1 MAKHR
6 LWGCA
11 VAYNLLKLDREQDYL
26 MPPSLREW
34 IAEGDLAWFILD
46 AVDQMDLAEFYAA
59 YRNDG
64 WGAAAY
70 DPAMMVGVLLYGY
83 CQGVRSSRRITRALE
98 RDVGFRVV
106 AANQQPDF
114 RTICRFRSEHEKA
127 LERLFVQVLW
137 LCREAGLVKLGVVAL
152 DGAKV
157 AADAALDANRSYKA
171 IKEEVGR
178 MLAEAKK
185 VDAEEDALFGA
196 EKRGDELPEGLGR
209 RAERMKRLQE
219 ARSRLE
225 KEAEAAAREV
235 RERLAQRQVEEAASG
250 KKKRGRKPK
259 ATEPVPVEEAK
270 ANTTDPD
277 SRIMKARQG
286 YVQGYNAQA
295 IVSRDQIIVATGV
308 TQEAND
314 VQQLKP
320 MLETLESTLEAAGIE
335 ERPRTALADAG
346 YWSEANVTA
355 CTCPEGPELLIA
367 TTKDWKQRKALRE
380 RGCPRGRIPKDLSPR
395 ERMERKLLT
404 RRGRRLYRLRGM
416 TVEPVLG
423 QVKEGQGCRRFM
435 RRGLPAV
442 QSEWSL
448 MGTTHNLLKLWRSG
462 QVPWTWDR
470 ARWN

>member
-1 MAKHR
+1 M
-6 LWGCA
+6 
-11 VAYNLLKLDREQDYL
+11 AYNLLALDREQGYL

-34 IAEGDLAWFILD
+34 LAEGDLAWFILD
-46 AVDQMDLAEFYAA
+46 AVDQMDLEEFYVA

-70 DPAMMVGVLLYGY
+70 DPAMMVGVLLYAY
-83 CQGVRSSRRITRALE
+83 CQGIRSSRKIDRALE
-98 RDVGFRVV
+98 RDIGFRVV

-137 LCREAGLVKLGVVAL
+137 LCHEAGLVKLGVVAL

-157 AADAALDANRSYKA
+157 AANAALDANRNHKA
-171 IKEEVGR
+171 IEDEVRR

-185 VDAEEDALFGA
+185 VDTEEDALFGP
-196 EKRGDELPEGLGR
+196 EQGGDELPEGLGR
-209 RAERMKRLQE
+209 RAERLKRLQE
-219 ARSRLE
+219 AKSRLE
-225 KEAEAAAREV
+225 KEAEAAARVGQEQ
-235 RERLAQRQVEEAASG
+235 LAQRQAEEAASG

-259 ATEPVPVEEAK
+259 VVEPAPVEEAK
-270 ANTTDPD
+270 ANISDPD

-295 IVSRDQIIVATGV
+295 IVSQDQIIVATGV

-320 MLETLESTLEAAGIE
+320 MLETMESTLEAAGIE
-335 ERPRTALADAG
+335 DRPRVALADAG
-346 YWSEANVTA
+346 YWSEANITS
-355 CTCPEGPELLIA
+355 CTLPEGPELLIA
-367 TTKDWKQRKALRE
+367 TTKDWKQRKAARE
-380 RGCPRGRIPKDLSPR
+380 SGCPRGRIPRDLTPR

-404 RRGRRLYRLRGM
+404 RRGRRMYRLRGI

-435 RRGLPAV
+435 RRGLHAA

-462 QVPWTWDR
+462 QASWGWDR
-470 ARWN
+470 ARCN